1 MTLIICVLFCVIKN
15 YSTGIQTNSGL
26 KKTVLNDIVFRIP
39 TCCIGLFKKKNI
51 TSSIYV

>member
-1 MTLIICVLFCVIKN
+1 MTLIICVLFCVVKN

-26 KKTVLNDIVFRIP
+26 KKTVLNYIVFRIP
-39 TCCIGLFKKKNI
+39 TYCIGLFKKKNI